1 MDKDCILYGVS
12 YGRIDVFPNL
22 DEAMIFCNLLSTK
35 NIIGQILVLPFHL
48 KADLYSDKSKS
59 YPGFE
64 HY

>member
-22 DEAMIFCNLLSTK
+22 DEALIFCNMLSTK
-35 NIIGQILVLPFHL
+35 NISGQILVLPFHL
-48 KADLYSDKSKS
+48 KADPYSDKSKS